1 MNKTNSFFI
10 SFLVGGA
17 IGSVVALLYAP
28 KSGKHLRNDISRK
41 TNEII
46 EEGRKK
52 TAKTW
57 NGAKEKVESTIE
69 NANDYLNE
77 GMEKVARK
85 SEKVKNAIKS
95 GVNAYNDERKAGDNQ
110 SRTLKEDYENSNNQ
124 IT

>member
-1 MNKTNSFFI
+1 MNKTKSFFF

-17 IGSVVALLYAP
+17 IGSVIALLYAP
-28 KSGKHLRNDISRK
+28 KSGKNLRNDISRK

-52 TAKTW
+52 TTKTW

-85 SEKVKNAIKS
+85 SEKVKNAVKS
-95 GVNAYNDERKAGDNQ
+95 GMNAYSDERKSGDNQ
-110 SRTLKEDYENSNNQ
+110 SSTHKEDYDNSNNQ

>member
-1 MNKTNSFFI
+1 MNKTKSFFF

-17 IGSVVALLYAP
+17 IGSIIALLYAP
-28 KSGKHLRNDISRK
+28 KSGKHLRNDIVKK
-41 TNEII
+41 TNEMI

-52 TAKTW
+52 TSKTW

-85 SEKVKNAIKS
+85 SEKVKNALKS
-95 GVNAYNDERKAGDNQ
+95 GIKAYSDERNSGNNQ
-110 SRTLKEDYENSNNQ
+110 SSTLKEDYENSNNQ